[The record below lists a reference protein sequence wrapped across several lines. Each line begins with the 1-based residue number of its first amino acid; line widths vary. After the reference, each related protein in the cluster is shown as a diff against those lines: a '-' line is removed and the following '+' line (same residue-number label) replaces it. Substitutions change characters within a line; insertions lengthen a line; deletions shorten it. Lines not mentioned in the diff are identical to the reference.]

1 MFWRAGAPPAK
12 VRVYRSFSRERFPLP
27 FSPKTELLR
36 FRTVERSARESEA
49 VLPVGSC
56 PGHTPKAARER
67 REDFRVLIQDL
78 GWDAYFEA
86 LWRENSE
93 DGCVPAR
100 VVSQQRGL
108 WRVAGD
114 FEECWA
120 EPSGK
125 FRKESE
131 AGGDWPAVGDWLSV
145 ERRPEKQSALIH
157 QVLARRTRFVR
168 KVAGKQIAEQV
179 IVANIDVALIVAA
192 LDGDFNVRRIERYLA
207 QCWESGARPAIVLN
221 KADACPESREL
232 AAETE
237 RIAMGA
243 PIFLISAKTGEGLDL
258 LVASF
263 RKGQTIVL
271 LGSSGVGKSTLVN
284 RLLQEERQTTHAVR
298 ASDSRGRHTTTSREL
313 FLMPGG
319 AMIIDTPGLRELQL
333 WNAAEGLE
341 ESFADVDQLRSQ
353 CRFTDCQHQQ
363 EPGCA
368 VEAAIRAGTLATDRL
383 ESWRK
388 LQREQEF
395 LARKVDPEIGAA
407 QKKRIK
413 ISMRQVRRNY
423 QERDKGKN

>member
-1 MFWRAGAPPAK
+1 VF
-12 VRVYRSFSRERFPLP
+12 
-27 FSPKTELLR
+27 
-36 FRTVERSARESEA
+36 
-49 VLPVGSC
+49 
-56 PGHTPKAARER
+56 
-67 REDFRVLIQDL
+67 IQDL

-86 LWRENSE
+86 LWHECAA

-108 WRVAGD
+108 WRVVGD

-131 AGGDWPAVGDWLSV
+131 TGGNWPAVGDWVSV
-145 ERRPEKQSALIH
+145 ELRPEKQSALIQ
-157 QVLARRTRFVR
+157 QVLPRRSRFVR

-221 KADACPESREL
+221 KADACAESREL
-232 AAETE
+232 AAEIE
-237 RIAMGA
+237 GIAMGA
-243 PIFLISAKTGEGLDL
+243 PIYLVSAKTGDGLEVL
-258 LVASF
+258 KATF
-263 RKGQTIVL
+263 KKGQTIVL

-284 RLLQEERQTTHAVR
+284 RLLQEERQTTHEVR
-298 ASDSRGRHTTTSREL
+298 ESDSRGRHATTSREL
-313 FLMPGG
+313 FVMPGG

-333 WNAAEGLE
+333 WNAAEGLTQT
-341 ESFADVDQLRSQ
+341 FADVDELASQ
-353 CRFTDCQHQQ
+353 CRFTNCQHKQ

-368 VEAAIRAGTLATDRL
+368 VQAAVGASTLDADRL

-395 LARKVDPEIGAA
+395 LLRKVDPETSAT

-413 ISMRQVRRNY
+413 ILMRQVRQNY
-423 QERDKGKN
+423 RDREKGKN

>member
-1 MFWRAGAPPAK
+1 
-12 VRVYRSFSRERFPLP
+12 
-27 FSPKTELLR
+27 
-36 FRTVERSARESEA
+36 
-49 VLPVGSC
+49 
-56 PGHTPKAARER
+56 
-67 REDFRVLIQDL
+67 VLIQDL

-86 LWRENSE
+86 LWREGAQ

-108 WRVAGD
+108 WRVVGD

-131 AGGDWPAVGDWLSV
+131 AGGDWPAVGDWVSV
-145 ERRPEKQSALIH
+145 ELRAEKQNALIQH
-157 QVLARRTRFVR
+157 VLTRRSRFVR

-179 IVANIDVALIVAA
+179 IVANIDVALVVAA
-192 LDGDFNVRRIERYLA
+192 LDGDFNVRRVERYLA

-221 KADACPESREL
+221 KADTCAESAEL
-232 AAETE
+232 AAEIE
-237 RIAMGA
+237 GIAMGA
-243 PIFLISAKTGEGLDL
+243 PVFLVSAKTGEGLEAL
-258 LVASF
+258 EGSF
-263 RKGQTIVL
+263 KKGQTIVL

-284 RLLQEERQTTHAVR
+284 RLLQEDRQTTHAVR
-298 ASDSRGRHTTTSREL
+298 ESDSRGRHTTTSREL
-313 FLMPGG
+313 FVMPSG

-333 WNAAEGLE
+333 WNATEGLTQT
-341 ESFADVDQLRSQ
+341 FADVDELAAQ
-353 CRFTDCQHQQ
+353 CRFTDCQHQK

-368 VEAAIRAGTLATDRL
+368 VQTALASGVLDADRL

-395 LARKVDPEIGAA
+395 LLRKVDPESSAI

-413 ISMRQVRRNY
+413 ILMRQVKENYRN
-423 QERDKGKN
+423 RDKGKN

>member
-1 MFWRAGAPPAK
+1 
-12 VRVYRSFSRERFPLP
+12 
-27 FSPKTELLR
+27 LL
-36 FRTVERSARESEA
+36 
-49 VLPVGSC
+49 GGGC
-56 PGHTPKAARER
+56 PEHTRKAARER

-86 LWRENSE
+86 LWKENPQ

-108 WRVAGD
+108 WRVVGD

-131 AGGDWPAVGDWLSV
+131 AGGDWPAVGDWISV
-145 ERRPEKQSALIH
+145 EMRPEKQNALIQH
-157 QVLARRTRFVR
+157 VLTRRSRFVR

-179 IVANIDVALIVAA
+179 IVANIDIALVVAA

-221 KADACPESREL
+221 KADACAESAEL
-232 AAETE
+232 AAEIE
-237 RIAMGA
+237 GIAMGA
-243 PIFLISAKTGEGLDL
+243 PIFLVSAKTGEGLDAL
-258 LVASF
+258 ETSF

-284 RLLQEERQTTHAVR
+284 RLLQEERQATHAVR
-298 ASDSRGRHTTTSREL
+298 ESDSRGRHTTTSREL
-313 FLMPGG
+313 FVLPSG

-333 WNAAEGLE
+333 WNAAEGLTQT
-341 ESFADVDQLRSQ
+341 FADVDELAAQ
-353 CRFTDCQHQQ
+353 CRFTNCQHQS
-363 EPGCA
+363 EPDCA
-368 VEAAIRAGTLATDRL
+368 VQAALAAGNLESGRL
-383 ESWRK
+383 ESWQK

-395 LARKVDPEIGAA
+395 LLRKVNPEIEAA
-407 QKKRIK
+407 QKKRVKVI
-413 ISMRQVRRNY
+413 MRQVRDKY
-423 QERDKGKN
+423 QNRDKGKN